1 MSRRSRGRDGA
12 DPAALTV
19 AVIGC
24 GAVVEGLYRGPLRA
38 LESRGIARVAA
49 LVDPDPART
58 AALARHFRFARTF
71 AAPAEAFAA
80 TTPDLTI
87 VTSPPGFH
95 MEHSVAALAAGSH
108 VLCEKPMAVRV
119 DDAERMVAAAR
130 REGRLLAVGMTRRMY
145 PCLVEGRA
153 LLARGW
159 LGDGLRF
166 VYRQGQVYGWPVR
179 SDAAFRRATAG
190 GGVLSDLGSHVL
202 DFLGALF
209 GAPTVRGYADD
220 GQTDGVEANCR
231 IELAY
236 PAAAGFVQLSW
247 NQPLVTGL
255 HILGSAGELRLDPT
269 RIDGLWRRPRGGAWE
284 HVSSAAA
291 WPSDLRP
298 EPREGTPRTHHDC
311 IYYQLVRVLRA
322 IVHGEPVPVGG
333 EEALDVVR
341 TIDEC
346 YRRATSLLLPWL
358 TADEQAQI
366 DARHWKARR
375 WLAA

>member
-1 MSRRSRGRDGA
+1 MSRRSHGHDSA
-12 DPAALTV
+12 DPAPLAL

-24 GAVVEGLYRGPLRA
+24 GAVVEGLYLAPLRT

-58 AALARHFRFARTF
+58 AALARHFPSARTF
-71 AAPAEAFAA
+71 ARPAEALAQ
-80 TTPDLTI
+80 TPDLTI
-87 VTSPPGFH
+87 VASPPGFH

-108 VLCEKPMAVRV
+108 VLCEKPMAIRL
-119 DDAERMVAAAR
+119 DDAERMVTAAR
-130 REGRLLAVGMTRRMY
+130 VAGRVLAVGMTRRLY
-145 PCLVEGRA
+145 PSLVEARA
-153 LLARGW
+153 LLARGA
-159 LGDGLRF
+159 LGEGLRF
-166 VYRQGQVYGWPVR
+166 VYRQGQVYGWPVS
-179 SDAAFRRATAG
+179 SDSAFRRATAG
-190 GGVLSDLGSHVL
+190 GGVLVDLGSHVL

-209 GAPTVRGYADD
+209 GRAIVAGYADD

-231 IELAY
+231 IEVAY
-236 PAAAGFVQLSW
+236 PRAAGVVQLSW

-269 RIDGLWRRPRGGAWE
+269 RIDGLWWRPHGGAWE
-284 HVSSAAA
+284 HVLSAAT

-298 EPREGTPRTHHDC
+298 HPREGTPRSHHDC

-322 IVHGEPVPVGG
+322 MVHGEPVPVGG
-333 EEALDVVR
+333 DDALDVVR

-346 YRRATSLLLPWL
+346 YRRATPLPLPWL
-358 TADEQAQI
+358 APGEQAQS
-366 DARHWKARR
+366 DARHWKGRR

>member
-1 MSRRSRGRDGA
+1 MSRRSHGHDSA
-12 DPAALTV
+12 DPAPLAL

-24 GAVVEGLYRGPLRA
+24 GAVVEGLYLAPLRT

-58 AALARHFRFARTF
+58 AALARHFPSARTF
-71 AAPAEAFAA
+71 ARPAEALAQ
-80 TTPDLTI
+80 TPDLTI

-108 VLCEKPMAVRV
+108 VLCEKPMAIRL
-119 DDAERMVAAAR
+119 DDAERMVTAAR
-130 REGRLLAVGMTRRMY
+130 VAGRVLAVGMTRRLY
-145 PCLVEGRA
+145 PSLVEARA
-153 LLARGW
+153 LLARGA
-159 LGDGLRF
+159 LGEGLRF
-166 VYRQGQVYGWPVR
+166 VYRQGQVYGWPVS
-179 SDAAFRRATAG
+179 SDAAFRRGTAG
-190 GGVLSDLGSHVL
+190 GGVLVDLGSHVL

-209 GAPTVRGYADD
+209 GRATVAGYADD

-231 IELAY
+231 IEVAY
-236 PAAAGFVQLSW
+236 PRAAGVVQLSW

-255 HILGSAGELRLDPT
+255 HVLGSAGELRLDPT
-269 RIDGLWRRPRGGAWE
+269 RIDGLWWRPHGGAWE
-284 HVSSAAA
+284 HVLSAAT

-298 EPREGTPRTHHDC
+298 HPREGTPRSHHDC

-322 IVHGEPVPVGG
+322 IVHGERVPVGG
-333 EEALDVVR
+333 DDALDVVR

-346 YRRATSLLLPWL
+346 YRRATPLPLPWL
-358 TADEQAQI
+358 APGEQAQS
-366 DARHWKARR
+366 DARHWKGRR